1 MSVDSLRPDER
12 DGLGGLPLR
21 AGLVVGLAAFL
32 AGLLLTTGF
41 VLAEGVLAEERL
53 TERYAEV
60 EEYGGGPALPAAVG
74 WLYFNTQFVD
84 TELTGGSDLETGS
97 ANLLAELASAGELT
111 IPLALWRLVPV
122 VTLFAAGFALARR
135 SVPPAAGLRAGAAH
149 GATLVVG
156 SSLAVAAGAVLF
168 SAGLGETTASPT
180 LVQAVGLAG
189 VVYPLVCGGLGGVAA
204 VRLAR

>member
-21 AGLVVGLAAFL
+21 AGLVVGLAAFVV
-32 AGLLLTTGF
+32 GLLLTAGF
-41 VLAEGVLAEERL
+41 VLAEGVLAEESL
-53 TERYAEV
+53 GQRYAEV
-60 EEYGGGPALPAAVG
+60 EKQGGGPALPAAVG

-111 IPLALWRLVPV
+111 IPLVLWRLIPV
-122 VTLFAAGFALARR
+122 VTLLAAGFVLAHRR
-135 SVPPAAGLRAGAAH
+135 TPPDASLRDGAAH

-156 SSLAVAAGAVLF
+156 SLLAVAAGALLF
-168 SAGLGETTASPT
+168 SAGLGEATASPA
-180 LVQAVGLAG
+180 LVQAIGLAG
-189 VVYPLVCGGLGGVAA
+189 VVYPLVCGSLGGVAA
-204 VRLAR
+204 VRLVR